1 MHLGPLKA
9 QIATRPYAVGADV
22 HISRLRRG
30 PSTCLVVAALL
41 LLLALPSAVATFGPF
56 SLPAGPASFVADV
69 ASAAGASPALPR
81 STPLSVPVGEGPDAL
96 AVDPANGT
104 LFVANQYTNNVSLVS
119 LATNT
124 FLGSVNVGS
133 QPCPGCLALDGP
145 NGTVYVANAG
155 SNNVTAISASL
166 GGVSATIPVGSFP
179 DAILFNP
186 TNKNVYVANAG
197 SGDVTVISSVTNNRT
212 LTVPVGL
219 DPVALGLDTSHH
231 NVLVAVAG
239 SNNLTILSGVTSVPL
254 AVVAV
259 GNNPDAVAYDP
270 AHNEIYVANGGSA
283 NVSVIG
289 ATNHTLLA
297 SIPVGSGP
305 SALVV
310 NPAKNEVFVANRFS
324 GNVSVISTTLLTVVA
339 NLTVGAQ
346 PGTDNAMAYYPRT
359 GALFVANSGS
369 SNVSILTAYPAAVAG
384 AIPVLN
390 IPEAIALNPT
400 SGKVY
405 VANFGSA
412 NVSVFSVAKVTFR
425 ASGLPA
431 GSLWSV
437 SAGSPPVARSN
448 TTYRASGSVV
458 YFEPNGS
465 FSFTVTPPVGYGLAR
480 VTGPKGTTQ
489 SMSNLSGATVTIRV
503 LFGPLESLSINE
515 SGLPSG
521 ARWSV
526 TVSSG
531 YATGGAPSQNGSS
544 NGTSIGFTVVKGPW
558 KYSVLTRPSS
568 YRPAHAH
575 GAVRVGT
582 VAAKATIPFLLV
594 FEKVV
599 FVESGLPPG
608 TTWGVNVSGPMNVT
622 LSGTGAA
629 LSVNLPN
636 GTYTFVVSNFTAL
649 HPATGGPTHDAGSFT
664 VVAPGLPLTE
674 RVTYSS
680 AP

>member
-1 MHLGPLKA
+1 MH
-9 QIATRPYAVGADV
+9 IRW
-22 HISRLRRG
+22 LRRAT
-30 PSTCLVVAALL
+30 STYLVVAALL
-41 LLLALPSAVATFGPF
+41 LLFALPSVVV
-56 SLPAGPASFVADV
+56 PAGPASLTVGP
-69 ASAAGASPALPR
+69 GASVAAVTPLSGSVLPLPR
-81 STPLSVPVGEGPDAL
+81 ATPVSVPVGEGPDAL
-96 AVDPANGT
+96 AVDSPNGT
-104 LFVANQYTNNVSLVS
+104 LFVANEYTNNVSMVS
-119 LATNT
+119 LSTNT

-133 QPCPGCLALDGP
+133 SPCPGCLALDVP
-145 NGTVYVANAG
+145 NGTVYVANSG

-166 GGVSATIPVGSFP
+166 FGVSATIPVGSFP

-186 TNKNVYVANAG
+186 ANKNVYVANAG

-212 LTVPVGL
+212 LTIPVGP

-254 AVVAV
+254 AVVTV

-283 NVSVIG
+283 NVSVVG

-324 GNVSVISTTLLTVVA
+324 GNVSVISTTLLTVVG
-339 NLTVGAQ
+339 NLTVGSQ
-346 PGTDNAMAYYPRT
+346 PGTDNAMAYYPKT
-359 GALFVANSGS
+359 GAIFVANSGS

-384 AIPVLN
+384 AVPVLN
-390 IPEAIALNPT
+390 IPEAIALNAT
-400 SGKVY
+400 NGMVY

-412 NVSVFSVAKVTFR
+412 NVSVFSVARVTFR

-448 TTYRASGSVV
+448 TTYRASGSMT
-458 YFEPNGS
+458 YFEPNGTL
-465 FSFTVTPPVGYGLAR
+465 SFTVTPPAGYGVAR

-489 SMSNLSGATVTIRV
+489 NSSNLSGSSVTIRV
-503 LFGPLESLSINE
+503 LFGPLESLSITE
-515 SGLPSG
+515 AGLPNGSV
-521 ARWSV
+521 WSV
-526 TVSSG
+526 TVAPG
-531 YATGGAPSQNGSS
+531 YPTGGAPAQNGST
-544 NGTSIGFTVVKGPW
+544 NGTSITFTVVKGPW
-558 KYSVLTRPSS
+558 KYAVLTRPSS

-582 VAAKATIPFLLV
+582 VPATATIRFLLV
-594 FEKVV
+594 FQKVV
-599 FVESGLPPG
+599 FVESGLPLG
-608 TTWGVNVSGPMNVT
+608 TSWGVNVSGPVNVT
-622 LSGTGAA
+622 LSGTGSA

-636 GTYTFVVSNFTAL
+636 GTYTFVVWNYTAL
-649 HPATGGPTHDAGSFT
+649 HPATGGPVHDAGSFT

-680 AP
+680 TP

>member
-1 MHLGPLKA
+1 MHF
-9 QIATRPYAVGADV
+9 RW
-22 HISRLRRG
+22 LRRG
-30 PSTCLVVAALL
+30 TSTCLVVAALL
-41 LLLALPSAVATFGPF
+41 LLFALPSAVV
-56 SLPAGPASFVADV
+56 PAGPAFLTAGPR
-69 ASAAGASPALPR
+69 ASAATVTPLVGSLLPLPR
-81 STPLSVPVGEGPDAL
+81 ATPVSVPVGEGPDAL
-96 AVDPANGT
+96 AVDSPNGT
-104 LFVANQYTNNVSLVS
+104 LFVANEYTNNVSMVS

-133 QPCPGCLALDGP
+133 SPCPGCLALDVP
-145 NGTVYVANAG
+145 NGTVYVANSG

-166 GGVSATIPVGSFP
+166 FGVSATIPVGSFP

-186 TNKNVYVANAG
+186 ANKNVYVANAG

-212 LTVPVGL
+212 LTIPVGP

-254 AVVAV
+254 AVVTV

-324 GNVSVISTTLLTVVA
+324 GNVSVISTTLLTVVG
-339 NLTVGAQ
+339 NLTVGSQ
-346 PGTDNAMAYYPRT
+346 PGTDNAMAYYPKT
-359 GALFVANSGS
+359 GAIFVANSGS
-369 SNVSILTAYPAAVAG
+369 NNVSILTAYPAAVAG

-390 IPEAIALNPT
+390 IPEAIALNAT
-400 SGKVY
+400 NGMVY

-412 NVSVFSVAKVTFR
+412 NVSVFSVARVTFR
-425 ASGLPA
+425 ASGLMA
-431 GSLWSV
+431 GAVWSV
-437 SAGSPPVARSN
+437 AAGSPPVVRSN
-448 TTYRASGSVV
+448 ATYRASGSIA

-465 FSFTVTPPVGYGLAR
+465 LSFNVTPPSGYGVAR

-489 SMSNLSGATVTIRV
+489 SMSILSGSSVTIRV
-503 LFGPLESLSINE
+503 LFGPLETLSINE
-515 SGLPSG
+515 TGLPTGSV
-521 ARWSV
+521 WSV
-526 TVSSG
+526 SVSPG
-531 YATGGAPSQNGSS
+531 YATGGAPSQNRSS
-544 NGTSIGFTVVKGPW
+544 NGTSIAFTVVKGPW
-558 KYSVLTRPSS
+558 KYAVLTRPSI

-582 VAAKATIPFLLV
+582 VAATATIRFLLV

-599 FVESGLPPG
+599 FAESGLPPG
-608 TTWGVNVSGPMNVT
+608 TTWWVNVSGPVNVN
-622 LSGTGAA
+622 LSGTGSAF
-629 LSVNLPN
+629 SVNLPN
-636 GTYTFVVSNFTAL
+636 GTYTFVVSNYTFF

-664 VVAPGLPLTE
+664 VVAPGLPLVE
-674 RVTYSS
+674 RVTYS
-680 AP
+680 ATP